1 MPRKK
6 SAITTTEN
14 NQLSVFDYSALDA
27 NTAQLAKES
36 AIEIKARE
44 KAIWEN
50 IIEIGNRLIEVKNAL
65 PHGQF
70 GDWIKFEFDWSQ
82 PTASRYMTVAKEL
95 TNYSHVNSLKNL
107 SQRALNV
114 LASSLNATDEETKEE
129 ILEQVEAKTE
139 EKGKALTEKEIKE
152 ITASYLKEIEQLK
165 KEKEQLS
172 LSLEN
177 TETRIENIKS
187 YMESQIETK
196 EKELKKFQETIA
208 NQNKQIKELNS
219 DISAKESALNELSA
233 RRADLD
239 LREQELDELISKK
252 ANSLS
257 EETLEKERKLI
268 AKKEQELKEQQAKI
282 EQELKEAK
290 SIQREAEKVKDK
302 LKNIDDWI
310 FSLNRFN
317 SLFNESSDRLVA
329 LMRSLQNLPDLE
341 VLQGQEREI
350 VNKRIVGEM
359 DCFHD
364 NCESYGKAL
373 NNVALLLKKL
383 DSSILSAIDVE
394 VNK

>member
-14 NQLSVFDYSALDA
+14 SQLSVFDYSALDA
-27 NTAQLAKES
+27 NTAKLAKES
-36 AIEIKARE
+36 AIEIKVRE
-44 KAIWEN
+44 KAVWAN
-50 IIEIGNRLIEVKNAL
+50 IIEIGNRLIQVKNAL
-65 PHGQF
+65 PYGQF
-70 GDWIKFEFDWSQ
+70 ESWVKSEFQWNKS
-82 PTASRYMTVAKEL
+82 TSSRYMKIAEEIKPEVARAQL
-95 TNYSHVNSLKNL
+95 LPNSFNSLY
-107 SQRALNV
+107 A
-114 LASSLNATDEETKEE
+114 LASGLSKADEETKEE
-129 ILEQVEAKTE
+129 ILTAVESKTE

-152 ITASYLKEIEQLK
+152 ITKEYE
-165 KEKEQLS
+165 EKTKLLHRDLNAVKNENLS
-172 LSLEN
+172 MRDKIMNQKTEIQKLSEKLE
-177 TETRIENIKS
+177 K
-187 YMESQIETK
+187 
-196 EKELKKFQETIA
+196 
-208 NQNKQIKELNS
+208 QNKQIKELHS
-219 DISAKESALNELSA
+219 DISAKESALNELNV
-233 RRADLD
+233 RRADLE
-239 LREQELDELISKK
+239 LKEQELEELISKE
-252 ANSLS
+252 ANVLAQ
-257 EETLEKERKLI
+257 ETLEKERKLI
-268 AKKEQELKEQQAKI
+268 AKKEQELKDQQAKI
-282 EQELKEAK
+282 EKELKEAK

-359 DCFHD
+359 DYFHD

-383 DSSILSAIDVE
+383 DSSVLRAIDVE